1 MNIIFF
7 NEDVQM
13 PQLDFNK
20 IELWVNQI
28 VKNHQK
34 QTGDINYIFCSDEY
48 LLEINKKYLN
58 HDYFT
63 DIVSF
68 NYCEGNIVSGDIFIS
83 LDRVGENAIEFQT
96 LDTEMLR
103 VLIHG
108 VLHLI
113 GLDDQTTA
121 EKQIMRLAEDTAIQK
136 FIE

>member
-1 MNIIFF
+1 MNIVFF

-13 PQLDFNK
+13 PEIDFNK

-28 VKNHQK
+28 VENYQK

-63 DIVSF
+63 DIISF

-96 LDTEMLR
+96 LDTEILR

-113 GLDDQTTA
+113 GLDDQTAA